1 MTEEAIKRNAEEF
14 IEENCIYDKN
24 SIECDYIRAA
34 YIAGYHSRDEEVD
47 ELEERH
53 EEDKLCRESTA
64 ADNKFY
70 KEFIYYLSEKAVGK
84 IDSILEAVANN
95 MYNDFIGY
103 VKVTKEI
110 NSRQKLVLVFDREDG
125 TYRATWDACDN
136 YASYQRCGVEAD
148 DYSGYLLF
156 PTYKEDEYFCMYYQ
170 C

>member
-1 MTEEAIKRNAEEF
+1 
-14 IEENCIYDKN
+14 
-24 SIECDYIRAA
+24 
-34 YIAGYHSRDEEVD
+34 
-47 ELEERH
+47 
-53 EEDKLCRESTA
+53 
-64 ADNKFY
+64 
-70 KEFIYYLSEKAVGK
+70 
-84 IDSILEAVANN
+84 

-110 NSRQKLVLVFDREDG
+110 NSNQKLVLVFEREDG
-125 TYRATWDACDN
+125 KYRATWDACDN